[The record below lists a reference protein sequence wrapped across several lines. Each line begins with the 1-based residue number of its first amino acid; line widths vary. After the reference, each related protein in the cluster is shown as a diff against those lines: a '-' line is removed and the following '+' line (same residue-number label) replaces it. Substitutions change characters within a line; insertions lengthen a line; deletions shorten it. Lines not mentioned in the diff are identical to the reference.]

1 MAALDELRERLGEI
15 SDLDRAQELLEWD
28 ARTQMPPRGADSRA
42 EQLAT
47 LSRIH
52 HQRFTSDEVGR
63 LLDRARSEV
72 EGLEHDSLEA
82 SLVRVTAREWEKARR
97 VPAELR
103 AEITRTTAI
112 SERAWELAKDTS
124 DFAALLPH
132 LERVVELTRRYLE
145 CFEFDHPYDPLL
157 DIFEP
162 RMKTADMRP
171 VLTALREGLR
181 PLLAEI
187 AERPDA
193 VDDSC
198 LYGEF
203 PVDVQRRLAARV
215 LEGLPLEPGA
225 WRLDETVHPFASG
238 IAISDLRITT
248 RFDPAYIGA
257 SLWAVIHEGGHA
269 IYHNSVDPALGRTPL
284 DGSASFGFDESQSRL
299 WENWVGRGRPYLA
312 HLHPLLTELFDSFA
326 GIDPEGLY
334 RAANSVRHS
343 LIRMEADEVTYNLHI
358 ALRFELEL
366 AIFEER
372 LALSDLPEAWNALTE
387 SYLGISVPDDAR
399 GVLQDSHWASGS
411 FGYFPTYALGNV
423 IAAQL
428 WALARAEL
436 PDLDGTLAA
445 GDGRPLRDWLA
456 ERLYRHGAKLLPA
469 ELVEQVCGGPL
480 DTAPLLAHLRSKFG
494 ELYGLEPVATATPS
508 VS

>member
-1 MAALDELRERLGEI
+1 
-15 SDLDRAQELLEWD
+15 
-28 ARTQMPPRGADSRA
+28 
-42 EQLAT
+42 
-47 LSRIH
+47 
-52 HQRFTSDEVGR
+52 
-63 LLDRARSEV
+63 
-72 EGLEHDSLEA
+72 
-82 SLVRVTAREWEKARR
+82 
-97 VPAELR
+97 
-103 AEITRTTAI
+103 
-112 SERAWELAKDTS
+112 
-124 DFAALLPH
+124 
-132 LERVVELTRRYLE
+132 
-145 CFEFDHPYDPLL
+145 
-157 DIFEP
+157 
-162 RMKTADMRP
+162 
-171 VLTALREGLR
+171 
-181 PLLAEI
+181 
-187 AERPDA
+187 
-193 VDDSC
+193 
-198 LYGEF
+198 
-203 PVDVQRRLAARV
+203 
-215 LEGLPLEPGA
+215 
-225 WRLDETVHPFASG
+225 
-238 IAISDLRITT
+238 
-248 RFDPAYIGA
+248 
-257 SLWAVIHEGGHA
+257 
-269 IYHNSVDPALGRTPL
+269 
-284 DGSASFGFDESQSRL
+284 
-299 WENWVGRGRPYLA
+299 
-312 HLHPLLTELFDSFA
+312 
-326 GIDPEGLY
+326 
-334 RAANSVRHS
+334 
-343 LIRMEADEVTYNLHI
+343 MEADEVTYNLHI